1 MSVRIEAQAMMKSI
15 IEAGGTPNVADVMH
29 YLKMVDEIEA
39 ARTGSRAGPGG
50 ANQPAP
56 IQAAP
61 GAGPGQ
67 YEFVRCFDN
76 REPKFGKP
84 NVKIV
89 VRDEM
94 GNKIDVLDYQP
105 QDFGAALNCEAGSNV
120 TMEINTG
127 NTPGKYFGKNF
138 KVVQGAG
145 AVHAQGMGEPS
156 VPNHEIPF

>member
-15 IEAGGTPNVADVMH
+15 IEAGGTPTVADVMH

-39 ARTGSRAGPGG
+39 ARTGSTRSAPGG
-50 ANQPAP
+50 ANQ
-56 IQAAP
+56 AAKP
-61 GAGPGQ
+61 GPGQ

-76 REPKFGKP
+76 RQPKFGNP

-94 GNKIDVLDYQP
+94 GNKIDVYDYQP
-105 QDFGAALNCEAGSNV
+105 QDFGAALNCEAGANV
-120 TMEINTG
+120 TMKISKGEK
-127 NTPGKYFGKNF
+127 PGKYFGENF
-138 KVVQGAG
+138 KVVQSAG

-156 VPNHEIPF
+156 VPNHEIPS

>member
-1 MSVRIEAQAMMKSI
+1 MMKSI
-15 IEAGGTPNVADVMH
+15 IEAGGTPTVADVMH

-39 ARTGSRAGPGG
+39 ARTGASRTGPGG
-50 ANQPAP
+50 ANQPAQP
-56 IQAAP
+56 TRGAAS
-61 GAGPGQ
+61 GQVRENANPGQ

-94 GNKIDVLDYQP
+94 GNKIDVMNYQP

-120 TMEINTG
+120 TMEITSG
-127 NTPGKYFGKNF
+127 NKPGKYFGRNF

-145 AVHAQGMGEPS
+145 AVHAQGMGQSS
-156 VPNHEIPF
+156 VPGDDLPF

>member
-1 MSVRIEAQAMMKSI
+1 MMKSI
-15 IEAGGTPNVADVMH
+15 IEAGGTPTVADVMH

-39 ARTGSRAGPGG
+39 ARTGSRAGG
-50 ANQPAP
+50 ANQTAQPTRG
-56 IQAAP
+56 AASGQVRGNP
-61 GAGPGQ
+61 NPGQ

-76 REPKFGKP
+76 RESKYGKP

-120 TMEINTG
+120 TMKISKGEK
-127 NTPGKYFGKNF
+127 PGKYFGENF
-138 KVVQGAG
+138 KVVQSAG
-145 AVHAQGMGEPS
+145 AVHAQGMGES
-156 VPNHEIPF
+156 NVPGGEIPYQ

>member
-1 MSVRIEAQAMMKSI
+1 MTVRIEAQAIMKSI
-15 IEAGGTPNVADVMH
+15 IEAGGTPTLESVLH
-29 YLKMVDEIEA
+29 YLHMVDEVER
-39 ARTGSRAGPGG
+39 ARTGSRPGPGG

-56 IQAAP
+56 VKAAP
-61 GAGPGQ
+61 GSGPGQ

-120 TMEINTG
+120 TLEINTG

-145 AVHAQGMGEPS
+145 AVHAQGMGESS
-156 VPNHEIPF
+156 VPNHDIPF

>member
-39 ARTGSRAGPGG
+39 ARTGSRPGPGG

-56 IQAAP
+56 VQAAP

-94 GNKIDVLDYQP
+94 GNKIDVYDYQP
-105 QDFGAALNCEAGSNV
+105 QDFGPALNCEAGSNV
-120 TMEINTG
+120 TLKISKGEK
-127 NTPGKYFGKNF
+127 PGKYFGENF
-138 KVVQGAG
+138 VVVQSAG
-145 AVHAQGMGEPS
+145 AAHAQGMGESS
-156 VPNHEIPF
+156 VPGGEIPY